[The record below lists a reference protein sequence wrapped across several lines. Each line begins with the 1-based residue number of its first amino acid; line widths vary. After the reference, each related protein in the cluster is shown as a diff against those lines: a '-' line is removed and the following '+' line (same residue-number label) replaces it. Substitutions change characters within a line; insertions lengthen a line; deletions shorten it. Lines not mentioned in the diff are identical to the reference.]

1 MLGKLMNIRSNVTT
15 FKARKILITTAVWGD
30 WHLQKFL
37 DTNIPTLLA
46 KNNLPSLAKD
56 FNLTYKIFTRKKD
69 KVKLSKHISI
79 SLLKELGIKIQIVLL
94 SDDLLVDPI
103 AAHHGAWQQ
112 GVDTAIKSKSLI
124 LFMPPD
130 VIWSSNSFLTVSN
143 LLKAGN
149 VTIFMNYLRAT
160 SNMFEEAFPSN
171 LNGEPIE
178 ISGRELVGICLKSLH
193 PLMAASFRQSQ
204 YFPVHPE
211 LVIWPIPGEGVT
223 VRNLAREL
231 FLYDPSALSTN
242 QAALPEE
249 GFNPSKSTFITDSDD
264 LFAVSLAEIG
274 KDTDW
279 FIDRRPLNIF
289 TLSSWWIRY
298 DSISN
303 DFVSNQKIRWHFNK
317 VSENKWR
324 ATETG
329 ADLLLYRARVGR
341 EMIRFW
347 QYCQIVSAKSVGKV
361 AVVLNE
367 VNLLPHLFNF
377 RNQFLIVVP
386 SDASSFPRFI
396 SKLTSKA
403 LTEKNASRELLQVA
417 RKFVYNINEEKFSEK
432 LFTIAHDESFEFEN
446 AYSKKQITLTRTK
459 NEETFLDGKRCWG
472 ISFYSNYCVIVV
484 DDWSEN

>member
-1 MLGKLMNIRSNVTT
+1 MNTLMNVLP
-15 FKARKILITTAVWGD
+15 FKASKAKKILITTAVWGD

-46 KNNLPSLAKD
+46 KNNLPALAKD

-69 KVKLSKHISI
+69 KVKLLKHTSI
-79 SLLKELGIKIQIVLL
+79 SVLKELGIKIQIVLL
-94 SDDLLVDPI
+94 NDELLADPI
-103 AAHHGAWQQ
+103 AAHHRAWKQ

-130 VIWSSNSFLTVSN
+130 VIWSANSFLTVSN
-143 LLKAGN
+143 LLKAGKL
-149 VTIFMNYLRAT
+149 TIFMNYLRAT
-160 SNMFEEAFPSN
+160 SNMFEKEFPSN
-171 LNGEPIE
+171 SDGEPIE
-178 ISGRELVGICLKSLH
+178 ISGRDLVGICIKSLH

-231 FLYDPSALSTN
+231 FLYDPSTLSTN

-279 FIDRRPLNIF
+279 FIDRKPLDIS
-289 TLSSWWIRY
+289 TLSSWWIKY

-303 DFVSNQKIRWHFNK
+303 DFVSDQKIRWHFNE
-317 VSENKWR
+317 VNKSKWL
-324 ATETG
+324 AIETG
-329 ADLLLYRARVGR
+329 ADLLIYRARVGR

-347 QYCQIVSAKSVGKV
+347 QFCQIVGARSVAKV

-367 VNLLPHLFNF
+367 VNLLANLFNF

-386 SDASSFPRFI
+386 SDASSFPQFI
-396 SKLTSKA
+396 AELTSKA
-403 LTEKNASRELLQVA
+403 LADKKASKKLLEVA
-417 RKFVYNINEEKFSEK
+417 RKFVYKFDDKKFSET
-432 LFTIAHDESFEFEN
+432 LLNDAYDQSFEFEN
-446 AYSKKQITLTRTK
+446 AYSKKQITLTRSK
-459 NEETFLDGKRCWG
+459 NEEAFLDGKRCWN
-472 ISFYSNYCVIVV
+472 ITFFPSYCVIVV
-484 DDWSEN
+484 DDWSED